1 MIGDK
6 QTQDV
11 QNALSSSYY
20 WEHIARIEGFLID
33 SRLPDTFLN
42 PHALFLLQRD
52 IVDYL
57 SALGQTLRAG
67 KKFRGAAEKE
77 ENPDATKQYASGLT
91 VNKALVS
98 AVQSVADGVA
108 WRLLK
113 FDRQLI
119 RVMSAP
125 KKPRGSVDLPVAY
138 PGMEDAAIKL
148 MYNNG
153 SRIVFNDVTHYLRSG
168 DLTEFLPSSKIIIHE
183 LKQNGKTVKNAYT
196 VADQL
201 SKHGPK
207 TLVSKQMQN
216 VIFAQ
221 KAFSEREISVN
232 GDTVVFQDINLPFS
246 TNLVAIRELI
256 SEARKSYFARTKFGN
271 YLEVYCMDF
280 KATIY
285 NSLNREPQSWRR
297 FDLNSSF
304 DPSDVAVNLDSW
316 DSWYEEEGDF
326 TRNKT
331 PYSVYPFSVS
341 DCMGLI
347 SGELRL
353 MSRLNLSELHR
364 LYRASGWEVSAFGVE
379 QLQQQHQNSVGAR
392 QADDVFNLGSSM
404 KAFTISRNGFNMD
417 VPLTMLLQI
426 ATDFVMPNLL
436 LAMAENIYATSERG
450 AETTMAP
457 SFTSEKNVWI

>member
-6 QTQDV
+6 QTQEV
-11 QNALSSSYY
+11 QSVLSSSYY
-20 WEHIARIEGFLID
+20 WEHIARVEGFLVD
-33 SRLPDTFLN
+33 SRSSDTLLN
-42 PHALFLLQRD
+42 PHTLFLLQRD
-52 IVDYL
+52 IVDHL
-57 SALGQTLRAG
+57 SALGQMIRAG
-67 KKFRGAAEKE
+67 KKLREAAEKE
-77 ENPDATKQYASGLT
+77 DNPDVTKQYAYGLT

-98 AVQSVADGVA
+98 AVQSVADGMA

-119 RVMSAP
+119 RVMSEP

-168 DLTEFLPSSKIIIHE
+168 DLTEFLPSGEIIIHE

-201 SKHGPK
+201 LKHGPK

-216 VIFAQ
+216 VILAQ
-221 KAFSEREISVN
+221 KAFSEREIGIN
-232 GDTVVFQDINLPFS
+232 GDTLVFQDINLPFS
-246 TNLVAIRELI
+246 TNLVAISELI

-280 KATIY
+280 KSTIY
-285 NSLNREPQSWRR
+285 NLLNREPQSWKR

-304 DPSDVAVNLDSW
+304 DSSDSVIDLDSW
-316 DSWYEEEGDF
+316 DSQYEEEGDF

-331 PYSVYPFSVS
+331 PYSVYPFSVP

-347 SGELRL
+347 SG
-353 MSRLNLSELHR
+353 
-364 LYRASGWEVSAFGVE
+364 G
-379 QLQQQHQNSVGAR
+379 
-392 QADDVFNLGSSM
+392 
-404 KAFTISRNGFNMD
+404 
-417 VPLTMLLQI
+417 
-426 ATDFVMPNLL
+426 
-436 LAMAENIYATSERG
+436 
-450 AETTMAP
+450 
-457 SFTSEKNVWI
+457 